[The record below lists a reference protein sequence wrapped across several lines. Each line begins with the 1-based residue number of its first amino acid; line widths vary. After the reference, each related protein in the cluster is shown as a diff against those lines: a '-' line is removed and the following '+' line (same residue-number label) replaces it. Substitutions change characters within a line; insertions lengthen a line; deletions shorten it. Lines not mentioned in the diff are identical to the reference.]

1 MGTPVPLANCFR
13 ELHLYI
19 RYLPKNLSMRHGN
32 RKAKTLKFALPSAV
46 EFLLRFQA
54 FEARR
59 FAKGDRPA
67 RKKDGPAQGRPIFMK
82 SR

>member
-32 RKAKTLKFALPSAV
+32 LIAETLKFALPSAV
-46 EFLLRFQA
+46 EIFLRVQSL
-54 FEARR
+54 ET
-59 FAKGDRPA
+59 GSHPERPIRPSA
-67 RKKDGPAQGRPIFMK
+67 KKDGPAQAGP
-82 SR
+82 SS